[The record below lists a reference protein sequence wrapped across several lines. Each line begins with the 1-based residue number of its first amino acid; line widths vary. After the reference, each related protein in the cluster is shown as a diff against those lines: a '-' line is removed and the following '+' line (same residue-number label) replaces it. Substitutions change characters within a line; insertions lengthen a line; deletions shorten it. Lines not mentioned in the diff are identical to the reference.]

1 MRIAPDTFRFT
12 ALIGFL
18 AALPALSID
27 ISAPTLVA
35 LQADLGTTTTVAGF
49 TLSMFMVG
57 FALGQAGGGALSDRH
72 GRRPLLLS
80 GLAAYAVAAVGC
92 ALSPSAAALVAFR
105 FVQGLGAGT
114 CSVLAFAI
122 VEDLFEGDAARSKRS
137 YVTVVFGLTPV
148 LAPALGALLSN
159 LAGWRSVHAVLATA
173 GLALLAAVWSGVPES
188 RPTRANRP
196 ASQTFP
202 NEPAALWR
210 DHRFIGLA
218 AVNALSYG
226 CVFAY
231 IAGSPVVVIGLMGLP
246 TAIYAALFASTALA
260 LTSGAWISGRLS
272 RRGVGAG
279 AMVGPSLMLSAISAT
294 SLLALSFPASL
305 STALLIPLLLATLF
319 CRGMIAPNVQHLA
332 VQRRRDRVGT
342 ASAVVGV
349 SQILAG
355 ALAST
360 AVALLLPSLGQT
372 AVAGCMA
379 VLAVSAVAGWRWAI
393 RSRPSL

>member
-18 AALPALSID
+18 AAMPALSID

-35 LQADLGTTTTVAGF
+35 LQADFGTTATVAGF

-80 GLAAYAVAAVGC
+80 GLAAYAAAAVGC
-92 ALSPSAAALVAFR
+92 ALSPSAVALVAFR

-114 CSVLAFAI
+114 CAVLAFAI

-159 LAGWRSVHAVLATA
+159 LAGWRSVHAVLAAA
-173 GLALLAAVWSGVPES
+173 GLALLAVVWSGVPES
-188 RPTRANRP
+188 KPARASRP
-196 ASQTFP
+196 ASQPAFK
-202 NEPAALWR
+202 EPAALWR
-210 DHRFIGLA
+210 DGRFVGLA
-218 AVNALSYG
+218 TVNALSYG

-231 IAGSPVVVIGLMGLP
+231 IAGSPVVVIGLMGLS
-246 TAIYAALFASTALA
+246 TAAYAALFASTALA

-279 AMVGPSLMLSAISAT
+279 AMVGPSLTLSAISAV

-305 STALLIPLLLATLF
+305 SASLLIPLLLATLF
-319 CRGMIAPNVQHLA
+319 CRGVIAPNVQHLA

-379 VLAVSAVAGWRWAI
+379 VLAVSAAAGWRWAI
-393 RSRPSL
+393 RSRPIV

>member
-18 AALPALSID
+18 AAMPALSID

-35 LQADLGTTTTVAGF
+35 LQADFGTTATVAGF
-49 TLSMFMVG
+49 TLSLFMVG
-57 FALGQAGGGALSDRH
+57 FALGQAGSGALSDRY

-80 GLAAYAVAAVGC
+80 GLLAYAAAAAGC
-92 ALSPSAAALVAFR
+92 AFSPSAAALVAFR

-114 CSVLAFAI
+114 CAVLAFAI

-137 YVTVVFGLTPV
+137 YVTVVFGLAPV
-148 LAPALGALLSN
+148 IAPALGALLSN
-159 LAGWRSVHAVLATA
+159 FAGWRSVHAVLAAA

-188 RPTRANRP
+188 RPARASRR
-196 ASQTFP
+196 ASQP
-202 NEPAALWR
+202 VLDKPAALWR
-210 DHRFIGLA
+210 DGRFVVLA

-231 IAGSPVVVIGLMGLP
+231 IAGSPLVVIGLMGLP
-246 TAIYAALFASTALA
+246 NTAYAALFASTALA

-279 AMVGPSLMLSAISAT
+279 AMVGPSLTLSAVSAT
-294 SLLALSFPASL
+294 GLLALSFPASL
-305 STALLIPLLLATLF
+305 SAFLLIPLLLATLF
-319 CRGMIAPNVQHLA
+319 CRGVIAPNVQHLA

-342 ASAVVGV
+342 ASAAVGV

-355 ALAST
+355 ALAS
-360 AVALLLPSLGQT
+360 AVVALLLPSLGQA

-379 VLAVSAVAGWRWAI
+379 VLAVSAAAGWRWAI
-393 RSRPSL
+393 RSRPIL

>member
-1 MRIAPDTFRFT
+1 MRIAPDTFGFT

-27 ISAPTLVA
+27 ISAPTLVS
-35 LQADLGTTTTVAGF
+35 LQTDLGTTTTVAGF

-57 FALGQAGGGALSDRH
+57 FALGQAAGGALSDRY

-92 ALSPSAAALVAFR
+92 ALSPSGAALVVFR
-105 FVQGLGAGT
+105 FVQGLGAGA
-114 CSVLAFAI
+114 CAVLAFAI

-137 YVTVVFGLTPV
+137 YVTVVFGITPV
-148 LAPALGALLSN
+148 LAPALGALLAN
-159 LAGWRSVHAVLATA
+159 RAGWRSVHAVLAVA
-173 GLALLAAVWSGVPES
+173 GLALLTVIWSGVPES
-188 RPTRANRP
+188 RPANASRP
-196 ASQTFP
+196 ASQP
-202 NEPAALWR
+202 GSKKPMVLWH
-210 DHRFIGLA
+210 DHQFIGLA

-231 IAGSPVVVIGLMGLP
+231 IAGSPIVVIGLMGLP
-246 TAIYAALFASTALA
+246 TTTYAALFASTALA
-260 LTSGAWISGRLS
+260 LTFGAWISGKLS
-272 RRGVGAG
+272 RRGVGAS
-279 AMVGPSLMLSAISAT
+279 AMVGPSLTFSALSAM
-294 SLLALSFPASL
+294 SLLALSLPASIPASL
-305 STALLIPLLLATLF
+305 LVLLLLTTLF

-332 VQRRRDRVGT
+332 VQRRREQVGT

-349 SQILAG
+349 SQILTG

-360 AVALLLPSLGQT
+360 AVALLLPSLGQA

-379 VLAVSAVAGWRWAI
+379 VLAVGATAGWWWMT

>member
-1 MRIAPDTFRFT
+1 MRIASNTFGFT
-12 ALIGFL
+12 VLIGFL

-27 ISAPTLVA
+27 ISAPTLVD
-35 LQADLGTTTTVAGF
+35 LQRDLGTTTTVAGF

-57 FALGQAGGGALSDRH
+57 FALGQAAGGILSDRH

-80 GLAAYAVAAVGC
+80 GLVAYAAAAVGC

-114 CSVLAFAI
+114 CAVLAFAI

-137 YVTVVFGLTPV
+137 YVTVVFGITPV
-148 LAPALGALLSN
+148 LAPALGALLAN
-159 LAGWRSVHAVLATA
+159 RAGWRSVHEVLAAA
-173 GLALLAAVWSGVPES
+173 GLALLAVIWSGVPES
-188 RPTRANRP
+188 RPAGASRP
-196 ASQTFP
+196 ASQPGFKMP
-202 NEPAALWR
+202 LALWS
-210 DHRFIGLA
+210 DYRFIGLA

-246 TAIYAALFASTALA
+246 TTTYAALFASTALA
-260 LTSGAWISGRLS
+260 LTSGAWTSGRLS
-272 RRGVGAG
+272 RRGVGAS
-279 AMVGPSLMLSAISAT
+279 AMVGPSLTLSALSAT
-294 SLLALSFPASL
+294 SLLALSFAASIPAP
-305 STALLIPLLLATLF
+305 LLTLLLLATLF

-332 VQRRRDRVGT
+332 VQRRREQVGT

-349 SQILAG
+349 SQILTG

-360 AVALLLPSLGQT
+360 AVALFLPSLGQA

-379 VLAVSAVAGWRWAI
+379 VLAVSAIAGWWWTT

>member
-1 MRIAPDTFRFT
+1 
-12 ALIGFL
+12 
-18 AALPALSID
+18 
-27 ISAPTLVA
+27 
-35 LQADLGTTTTVAGF
+35 
-49 TLSMFMVG
+49 MFMVG
-57 FALGQAGGGALSDRH
+57 FALGQAAGGILSDRH

-80 GLAAYAVAAVGC
+80 GLVAYAAAAVGC
-92 ALSPSAAALVAFR
+92 ALSPTAAALVAFR
-105 FVQGLGAGT
+105 FAQGLGAGT
-114 CSVLAFAI
+114 CAVLAFAI

-137 YVTVVFGLTPV
+137 YVTVVFGITPV
-148 LAPALGALLSN
+148 LAPALGALLAN
-159 LAGWRSVHAVLATA
+159 RAGWRSVHEALAAA
-173 GLALLAAVWSGVPES
+173 GLALLTVVWLGVPES
-188 RPTRANRP
+188 RPAGTSRP
-196 ASQTFP
+196 AP
-202 NEPAALWR
+202 RLDPGKPAALWR

-246 TAIYAALFASTALA
+246 TTTYAALFASTALA
-260 LTSGAWISGRLS
+260 LTSGAWISGKLS

-279 AMVGPSLMLSAISAT
+279 AMVGPSLTLSALLAT
-294 SLLALSFPASL
+294 SLLALSFPAFIPAS
-305 STALLIPLLLATLF
+305 LLIPILLATLF

-332 VQRRRDRVGT
+332 VQRRREQVGT

-360 AVALLLPSLGQT
+360 AVAILLPGLGQA

-379 VLAVSAVAGWRWAI
+379 VLALAADGGWRWTT